1 MAQSQRHHRSKS
13 EVAESKNQ
21 TCHKGLRLPKTF
33 LVNMQPMTPPQ

>member
-33 LVNMQPMTPPQ
+33 RFVSADAAPL